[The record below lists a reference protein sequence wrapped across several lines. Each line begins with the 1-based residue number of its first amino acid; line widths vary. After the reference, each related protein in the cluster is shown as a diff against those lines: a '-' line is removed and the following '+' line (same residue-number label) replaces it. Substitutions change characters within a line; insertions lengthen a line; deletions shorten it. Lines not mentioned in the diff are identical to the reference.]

1 MTEDIKEDFLEVD
14 SKIPGQN
21 YVCLSFV
28 SPEKIIKQKEIFFA
42 TKFLE
47 FIFNDQEQIVQD
59 IRSKMMN
66 KEMTIDYNNIEKL
79 YGDWKYGNN
88 EDIESQFFELND
100 YRTSMRGLKVRGV
113 YDTYKEANVRAQVLR
128 KKDPSFNVFI
138 GQIGYWLPWDPE
150 CESVPEQ
157 EYQESQLNELV
168 KKYKENL
175 NNRDDLYEQVKSER
189 IEKARREVNAKKDA
203 IRSQNEVVVPE
214 NTEAEDIKN
223 IEILR
228 TIVDESDKLYYDNLK
243 KNENNNNFKA
253 ESMENLEENDPWLNR
268 KADSKNEESTSNT
281 DNL

>member
-1 MTEDIKEDFLEVD
+1 
-14 SKIPGQN
+14 
-21 YVCLSFV
+21 
-28 SPEKIIKQKEIFFA
+28 
-42 TKFLE
+42 
-47 FIFNDQEQIVQD
+47 
-59 IRSKMMN
+59 MN
-66 KEMTIDYNNIEKL
+66 KEITLDYNTIEKL
-79 YGDWKYGNN
+79 YGDWKYSKN
-88 EDIESQFFELND
+88 EDYEAQFFELND

-157 EYQESQLNELV
+157 EYQESQLNDLV

-175 NNRDDLYEQVKSER
+175 NNRDDLYEQVKNER
-189 IEKARREVNAKKDA
+189 IEKARREVNAKKEA

-243 KNENNNNFKA
+243 KNENNNNFKD
-253 ESMENLEENDPWLNR
+253 ESMSNLEQDDPWLNR
-268 KADSKNEESTSNT
+268 KATSNDESIPNNLQT
-281 DNL
+281 DE